1 MKSRRFL
8 ILALACVCALGGRTL
23 SAQQKVSAE
32 DQAVAFHRA
41 RAESRGDDA
50 DAWRMLA
57 AAYVRRGEATGDPA
71 DYGRAVDALDRAEK
85 LEPQDLRTLQ
95 GRAAMLASR
104 HRFPQALAL
113 AEHGLRKF
121 PEDLELLRIAG
132 DTALEQGEV
141 ELAEGYYQ
149 RAHKLSPR
157 LSEWA
162 RLAHIAEIRGKLD
175 EAAALLGKAI
185 QSGYERAAPTES
197 ISWCRAVL
205 GEVELKRGRPAE
217 ARQQYEQALEASP
230 EHPLALEHLAE
241 LEHREGNL
249 VAAEASYRKIL
260 RGRPNPEVQLVLAGI
275 LETLGKK
282 EEAARLRSETRSFLE
297 SAVAAGHDGY
307 LRPLAEMELAAGRYQ
322 RAAALAARDMV
333 LRPNPESRALF
344 RKILQAAADA
354 GQPVT
359 NLWKS

>member
-1 MKSRRFL
+1 MKWRRFV
-8 ILALACVCALGGRTL
+8 LALACWCVL
-23 SAQQKVSAE
+23 SAGTLHAQQRSSAE

-57 AAYVRRGEATGDPA
+57 AAYVRRAEATGHPA
-71 DYGRAVDALDRAEK
+71 DYDRAAETLDRAEK

-113 AEHGLRKF
+113 AEHGLQKF

-141 ELAEGYYQ
+141 EIAEGYYR
-149 RAHKLSPR
+149 RAHKVSPR

-162 RLAHIAEIRGKLD
+162 RLAHIAEIHGKLD
-175 EAAALLGKAI
+175 EAVEMLNKAI
-185 QSGYERAAPTES
+185 QSGYERAAPAES

-217 ARQQYEQALEASP
+217 ARKQYEQALEASP

-241 LEHREGNL
+241 LEHREGKL
-249 VAAEASYRKIL
+249 AAAEAIYRKIL

-297 SAVAAGHDGY
+297 SAAAAGHEGY

-333 LRPNPESRALF
+333 LRPNAYSRALF
-344 RKILQAAADA
+344 KKILHAAAEA
-354 GQPVT
+354 GQPVIE
-359 NLWKS
+359 LWKS

>member
-1 MKSRRFL
+1 MKFRGFL
-8 ILALACVCALGGRTL
+8 LLAASCALSVGVL
-23 SAQQKVSAE
+23 FAQQKPSAE

-41 RAESRGDDA
+41 RAESRADDA

-57 AAYVRRGEATGDPA
+57 AAYVRRAEATGDPA
-71 DYGRAVDALDRAEK
+71 DYDRASEGLDRAEK
-85 LEPQDLRTLQ
+85 LEPQDLRTLR

-113 AEHGLRKF
+113 AEHGLQKF

-132 DTALEQGEV
+132 DAALEQGEL
-141 ELAEGYYQ
+141 ELADGYYQ

-162 RLAHIAEIRGKLD
+162 RLAHIAEIRGNLD
-175 EAAALLGKAI
+175 EAAELLGKAI
-185 QSGYERAAPTES
+185 QSGYERAAPPES

-205 GEVELKRGRPAE
+205 GEVELKRGRPVE
-217 ARQQYEQALEASP
+217 ARRQYELALEASP

-249 VAAEASYRKIL
+249 AAAETNYRKIL
-260 RGRPNPEVQLVLAGI
+260 HGRPNPEVQLTLADI

-297 SAVAAGHDGY
+297 NVVAAGHEGF
-307 LRPLAEMELAAGRYQ
+307 LRPLAQMELAAGRYQ
-322 RAAALAARDMV
+322 RAAALAARDLA
-333 LRPNPESRALF
+333 LRPNAESRALL
-344 RKILQAAADA
+344 RKILRAAADA

-359 NLWKS
+359 DLGKS

>member
-1 MKSRRFL
+1 MKSPRILFL
-8 ILALACVCALGGRTL
+8 PLAFLLALNVGTL
-23 SAQQKVSAE
+23 FAQQKASAE
-32 DQAVAFHRA
+32 DQAIAFHRA

-57 AAYVRRGEATGDPA
+57 AAYVQRAEATGDPA
-71 DYGRAVDALDRAEK
+71 DYDRASGALDRAEQ
-85 LEPQDLRTLQ
+85 LEPQDLRTLR
-95 GRAAMLASR
+95 GRATMLASR

-113 AEHGLRKF
+113 AESGLQKS
-121 PEDLELLRIAG
+121 PEDVELLRIAG

-141 ELAEGYYQ
+141 ELADGYYQ

-175 EAAALLGKAI
+175 EAAGLLEKAM
-185 QSGYERAAPTES
+185 QSGQERGAPPES

-217 ARQQYEQALEASP
+217 ARKLYEQALETTP
-230 EHPLALEHLAE
+230 DHPLALEHLAE

-249 VAAEASYRKIL
+249 AAAEMAYRKIL
-260 RGRPNPEVQLVLAGI
+260 RGRPNPEVQLALAGI
-275 LETLGKK
+275 LDSLGKK
-282 EEAARLRSETRSFLE
+282 EEAARLRNETRSFLE
-297 SAVAAGHDGY
+297 KAVAAGHEGF
-307 LRPLAEMELAAGRYQ
+307 LRPLAQMEFSAGRYQ
-322 RAAALAARDMV
+322 RAVALAARDLV
-333 LRPNPESRALF
+333 LRPNAESRSVF
-344 RKILQAAADA
+344 RKILQAAAEA

-359 NLWKS
+359 DLWKP